1 MKNKIINFA
10 LKDTDINFSEDLKA
24 FALAV
29 LICLEDLKAFAL
41 AVLICFVLTYIAKFL
56 AFI

>member
-1 MKNKIINFA
+1 MKNKIINNV

-29 LICLEDLKAFAL
+29 IIYIKAFAL
-41 AVLICFVLTYIAKFL
+41 AAIICFVLAYIAQCL
-56 AFI
+56 SFI

>member
-10 LKDTDINFSEDLKA
+10 LKDTDINFSEDIKA
-24 FALAV
+24 FVLA
-29 LICLEDLKAFAL
+29 II
-41 AVLICFVLTYIAKFL
+41 ICFAIAYIAQVF

>member
-29 LICLEDLKAFAL
+29 LIC
-41 AVLICFVLTYIAKFL
+41 FVIAYIAQIL
-56 AFI
+56 TII

>member
-29 LICLEDLKAFAL
+29 F
-41 AVLICFVLTYIAKFL
+41 ICFVLTYIAQVL

>member
-10 LKDTDINFSEDLKA
+10 LKDIDINFSEDLKA

-29 LICLEDLKAFAL
+29 LIC
-41 AVLICFVLTYIAKFL
+41 FVIAYIAQIL
-56 AFI
+56 TFI

>member
-1 MKNKIINFA
+1 MKNKIINVV

-29 LICLEDLKAFAL
+29 LICFLL
-41 AVLICFVLTYIAKFL
+41 AYIAQCF

>member
-1 MKNKIINFA
+1 MKNKLIQVV

-29 LICLEDLKAFAL
+29 LICFIIA
-41 AVLICFVLTYIAKFL
+41 YIAQCL

>member
-10 LKDTDINFSEDLKA
+10 LKDTDINFFFE
-24 FALAV
+24 
-29 LICLEDLKAFAL
+29 ELKAFAL
-41 AVLICFVLTYIAKFL
+41 AVLICFVIAYIAQIL

>member
-1 MKNKIINFA
+1 MKSKIVHVV

-29 LICLEDLKAFAL
+29 I
-41 AVLICFVLTYIAKFL
+41 ICFVIAYIAQCL

>member
-10 LKDTDINFSEDLKA
+10 LKDTDINLSEDLKA

-29 LICLEDLKAFAL
+29 I
-41 AVLICFVLTYIAKFL
+41 ICFVIAYIAQCL

>member
-1 MKNKIINFA
+1 MKSKIVHVV

-24 FALAV
+24 FTLAV
-29 LICLEDLKAFAL
+29 I
-41 AVLICFVLTYIAKFL
+41 ICFVIAYIAQCL

>member
-1 MKNKIINFA
+1 MKNKIINVV

-29 LICLEDLKAFAL
+29 LIC
-41 AVLICFVLTYIAKFL
+41 FVLTYIAQCF

>member
-10 LKDTDINFSEDLKA
+10 LKDTDTNFSEDLKA

-29 LICLEDLKAFAL
+29 LIC
-41 AVLICFVLTYIAKFL
+41 FVIAYIAQIL
-56 AFI
+56 TFI

>member
-1 MKNKIINFA
+1 MKNKIINNV

-24 FALAV
+24 FALAA
-29 LICLEDLKAFAL
+29 I
-41 AVLICFVLTYIAKFL
+41 ICFVLAYIAQCF

>member
-10 LKDTDINFSEDLKA
+10 LKDTDINLSEDLKA

-29 LICLEDLKAFAL
+29 LICFAI
-41 AVLICFVLTYIAKFL
+41 AYIAQIF

>member
-1 MKNKIINFA
+1 MKNKIINVV

-24 FALAV
+24 FTLAV
-29 LICLEDLKAFAL
+29 I
-41 AVLICFVLTYIAKFL
+41 ICFVIAYIAQIL

>member
-1 MKNKIINFA
+1 MKNKIINVV

-24 FALAV
+24 FALT
-29 LICLEDLKAFAL
+29 
-41 AVLICFVLTYIAKFL
+41 VLICFLLASIAQYL

>member
-1 MKNKIINFA
+1 MKSKIVHVV

-24 FALAV
+24 FTLAV
-29 LICLEDLKAFAL
+29 I
-41 AVLICFVLTYIAKFL
+41 ICFVIAYIAQIL

>member
-1 MKNKIINFA
+1 MKNKIINNV

-24 FALAV
+24 FALAA
-29 LICLEDLKAFAL
+29 I
-41 AVLICFVLTYIAKFL
+41 ICFIIAYIAQYL

>member
-1 MKNKIINFA
+1 MKNKIINVV

-24 FALAV
+24 FTLAV
-29 LICLEDLKAFAL
+29 I
-41 AVLICFVLTYIAKFL
+41 ICFVIAYIAQCL

>member
-10 LKDTDINFSEDLKA
+10 LKDTDINLSEDLKA
-24 FALAV
+24 FVLAV
-29 LICLEDLKAFAL
+29 I
-41 AVLICFVLTYIAKFL
+41 ICFVIAYIAQIF

>member
-10 LKDTDINFSEDLKA
+10 LKDTDINFLEDIKA
-24 FALAV
+24 FALS
-29 LICLEDLKAFAL
+29 
-41 AVLICFVLTYIAKFL
+41 VLICFVIAYIAQIL